1 MTQKTFV
8 TCAPLAAALLFS
20 TATSAQTFVIS
31 TFAGGPPGSL
41 AAVAALKAALGETQF
56 VVADDSDNIY
66 FSTTLSCIFKVDKN
80 GILTRIA
87 GNGHAGFY
95 GDGGPASQSALSFG
109 AADINSFDGGALAID
124 AAGNLYVVDSGNQR
138 VRKISTDGS
147 IKTIA
152 GGASQGY
159 TNDGFPALSVAF
171 QGVTAVAVDPSGNV
185 YAADYNGIYKITPD
199 GILHTIPGSPTFQ
212 GFVGL
217 TMDAKGNL
225 YVADQLGN
233 QVLQV
238 STSGTILQIVG
249 NGTAGYSGDGG
260 PATSAE
266 LNSPVGL
273 AVDLAGN
280 LYIAD
285 AGNSLIRKVTPDGNI
300 HTIAGGAHQLG
311 DGGPA
316 TSAQLLYPYGVAV
329 DGAGNVIIA
338 DVGHNSIREV
348 SPSGTISTIAGNGGW
363 GFAGDGGPAKNAQF
377 GISLSSSQPIWGGA
391 LAVDDKGDL
400 YIADTANLRIRMIS
414 PDGNIQTVAG
424 TGTTNEDT
432 GDGGAAVAATIN
444 YPYGL
449 AADSAGNFYI
459 GDGIIRKVSA
469 SGVITTVALNGSR
482 GLTVDA
488 SSNLYF
494 SGVKLTPNGT
504 LTQSAGGWASAVDSD
519 GNLFA
524 ADINGYVV
532 RKIAKDGTI
541 TVVAGDGTPGF
552 SGDGGQATS
561 AQLNTPTAIAVDIIG
576 DLFIADCFNQR
587 IRIVTPDGII
597 STIAGYGSQGYSGD
611 GSVAINAQ
619 FGLISGMAVD
629 RTGNLYLADQ
639 TYNAIRLV
647 QWQPA
652 SQQSWVQR

>member
-1 MTQKTFV
+1 MTQRTFV
-8 TCAPLAAALLFS
+8 TRATLAAALLFN
-20 TATSAQTFVIS
+20 TVTSVQTFVIS

-41 AAVAALKAALGETQF
+41 APVAALKAALGQTGS
-56 VVADDSDNIY
+56 VVTDSSGNIY
-66 FSTTLSCIFKVDKN
+66 FSTTLSCIFKVSKN

-87 GNGHAGFY
+87 GNGHGGFY
-95 GDGGPASQSALSFG
+95 GDGGPASQAALSFG
-109 AADINSFDGGALAID
+109 TQDIYDFDGGALAID

-138 VRKISTDGS
+138 IRKISTDGS

-159 TNDGFPALSVAF
+159 TNDGVPALNVAF
-171 QGVTAVAVDPSGNV
+171 QGVSAVAVDPSGNV
-185 YAADYNGIYKITPD
+185 YAADYDGIYKITSD
-199 GILHTIPGSPTFQ
+199 GILHTVAASALNFQ
-212 GFVGL
+212 GYAGL
-217 TMDAKGNL
+217 ATDANGNL

-233 QVLQV
+233 RLLQI
-238 STSGTILQIVG
+238 STSGAIQQIAG

-260 PATSAE
+260 PAISAE

-273 AVDLAGN
+273 AVDGAGN

-285 AGNSLIRKVTPDGNI
+285 GENSRIREVTPDGNI
-300 HTIAGGAHQLG
+300 HTIAGGGNQFG

-316 TSAQLLYPYGVAV
+316 TSAALVAAYGVAV
-329 DGAGNVIIA
+329 DGSGNVIIA
-338 DVGHNSIREV
+338 DTWHGLIRKV
-348 SPSGTISTIAGNGGW
+348 SPSGIISTIAGTGGW

-377 GISLSSSQPIWGGA
+377 GFSLWSSQPIWGGA
-391 LAVDDKGDL
+391 LAVDNKGDL
-400 YIADTANLRIRMIS
+400 YIADTANLRIRTIA

-424 TGTTNEDT
+424 TGATNEDT
-432 GDGGAAVAATIN
+432 GDSGPAAAATIN

-459 GDGIIRKVSA
+459 GDGTIRKVSA

-488 SSNLYF
+488 SNNLYF
-494 SGVKLTPNGT
+494 SGFRLTPNGT
-504 LTQSAGGWASAVDSD
+504 LTPSAGGWASAVDSD
-519 GNLFA
+519 GNFFA

-532 RKIAKDGTI
+532 RKIAKDGTV
-541 TVVAGDGTPGF
+541 TVVAGNGTPGF

-561 AQLNTPTAIAVDIIG
+561 AQLNTPTAIAVDTIG
-576 DLFIADCFNQR
+576 DLYIADCFNQR

-611 GSVAINAQ
+611 GGVAINAQ
-619 FGLISGMAVD
+619 FGLISGIAVD

-639 TYNAIRLV
+639 TYNVIRLV

-652 SQQSWVQR
+652 SQ